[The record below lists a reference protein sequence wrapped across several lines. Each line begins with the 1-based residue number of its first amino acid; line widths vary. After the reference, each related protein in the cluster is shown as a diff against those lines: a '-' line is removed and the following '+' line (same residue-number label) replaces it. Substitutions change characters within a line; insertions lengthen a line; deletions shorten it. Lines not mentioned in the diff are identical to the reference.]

1 MIDPDQYDGFATP
14 EELNLTPEEI
24 QNLRQNKR
32 QLTAYAQQKL
42 RKLKA
47 KQQAE
52 KIEEIKAQLK
62 VLEKKLSF
70 LEELSQTKSPVEE
83 AFKDWMGVY
92 PPTTPSVDGIDDIR
106 WRAFQM
112 GYNSSKEKKVSES
125 FQAGYE
131 FAYQQNVSE
140 WNEKEM
146 IRQNLK
152 TSLKELANGDVRPID
167 DVIEEAKEQQ
177 TKSPVEECYKDWWG
191 QYPET
196 GTWDSFDDK
205 RWQGFQAGYE
215 FAYAISTAKEV
226 MEKVQEEQNVVDEPD
241 YYDKVE
247 WDEKDNP
254 NENPLDYVKPQTPEQ
269 KEAFREAIK
278 QAIEQGIILEVKQP
292 TDELVDKLTKNPP
305 SFLKFE
311 LGKTLEDIC
320 MRWWGDIFTTHSDW
334 DCDTCIDDLI
344 DQVEL
349 FLPREQSAE
358 GSQDIYAVA
367 AVEGFNDAI
376 KKIKSKLR
384 NKEDT

>member
-83 AFKDWMGVY
+83 
-92 PPTTPSVDGIDDIR
+92 
-106 WRAFQM
+106 
-112 GYNSSKEKKVSES
+112 
-125 FQAGYE
+125 
-131 FAYQQNVSE
+131 
-140 WNEKEM
+140 
-146 IRQNLK
+146 
-152 TSLKELANGDVRPID
+152 
-167 DVIEEAKEQQ
+167 
-177 TKSPVEECYKDWWG
+177 CYKDWWG

-241 YYDKVE
+241 YYDEVE